1 MAEVLSQNQIDM
13 LLAAMNSGDD
23 TEKAKRTRRG

>member
-13 LLAAMNSGDD
+13 LLAAINKKQRELAGN
-23 TEKAKRTRRG
+23 EIPEV